1 MPLCVYL
8 SFALCTD
15 PGNVEPHC
23 ERKFWEV
30 EGNSKV
36 SSQRN
41 VQPIWKWAEATGTK
55 VILFS
60 ITQVWVLKAQRI
72 HLHWV
77 LSRCFFFLPGW
88 PRRTTWMWWRVYF
101 PRSQSVDPV
110 GKRLQRDV
118 LDVRENGTVTGKT
131 YIDMS
136 PAASWYPHELWNA
149 SWYPGSWTTW
159 CKILFILL
167 VFRECQVKHWPK
179 HKKACQLMGTEAS
192 ETIQR
197 DQTINS

>member
-1 MPLCVYL
+1 MSWGYRHKGNTFQYYTGVSTEGTENP
-8 SFALCTD
+8 FALSII
-15 PGNVEPHC
+15 
-23 ERKFWEV
+23 EV
-30 EGNSKV
+30 
-36 SSQRN
+36 
-41 VQPIWKWAEATGTK
+41 
-55 VILFS
+55 F
-60 ITQVWVLKAQRI
+60 
-72 HLHWV
+72 
-77 LSRCFFFLPGW
+77 FFFLPGW

-192 ETIQR
+192 ETILR